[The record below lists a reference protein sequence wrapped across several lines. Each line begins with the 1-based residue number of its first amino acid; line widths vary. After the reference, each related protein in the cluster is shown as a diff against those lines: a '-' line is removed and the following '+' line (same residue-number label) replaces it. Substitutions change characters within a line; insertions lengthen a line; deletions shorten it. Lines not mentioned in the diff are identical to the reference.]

1 MSRRRWPKGTW
12 MELISAET
20 LRALIKQRGL
30 SYMTLGRWAGCHR
43 SMISHLCAGRSKSCK
58 PDLAERIAEAL
69 GVPLELLFLPHQSSD
84 AVQNDQRGK
93 KTATVGAAS
102 LITVGGV
109 LVIALEALLLV
120 SLLGIGAR

>member
-58 PDLAERIAEAL
+58 PDLAQRIAEAL

-84 AVQNDQRGK
+84 TGLNDRRDR
-93 KTATVGAAS
+93 TAPVGSAS
-102 LITVGGV
+102 MITIGGA